1 MHAAKSSKSVE
12 HVRREF
18 SLGNRFAVDDFE
30 RALRGFR
37 QIYNVAPQRVACSP
51 DVLRRFC
58 VLFERS
64 EDDAERRE
72 IRFEGIPLVAAI
84 LPAGTIAF
92 EGEVDEGRMGDW

>member
-1 MHAAKSSKSVE
+1 M
-12 HVRREF
+12 R
-18 SLGNRFAVDDFE
+18 LGSRFEIDDFE
-30 RALRGFR
+30 RALYSFR
-37 QIYNVAPQRVACSP
+37 QLYNVAPLRVACSP

-58 VLFERS
+58 LLFERS

-84 LPAGTIAF
+84 MAAGTIAF